1 MENITMT
8 IDATHMSRVRSVCPE
23 VGRVLLAGNR
33 GWAQGTA
40 VSSTSTVSTTS
51 TVPAPIASRVITDAP
66 VPTSYVGGFGATTKD
81 LEFRPFGEPPV

>member
-1 MENITMT
+1 MENFTMT

-33 GWAQGTA
+33 GWVQGT
-40 VSSTSTVSTTS
+40 TVPMASA
-51 TVPAPIASRVITDAP
+51 VPAPIASRVITDAP
-66 VPTSYVGGFGATTKD
+66 VPTFYVGGFGATKD

>member
-23 VGRVLLAGNR
+23 VGRVLLAGSR
-33 GWAQGTA
+33 GWVQGT
-40 VSSTSTVSTTS
+40 
-51 TVPAPIASRVITDAP
+51 TVPAPVATRVIADAP
-66 VPTSYVGGFGATTKD
+66 LQTSYVGGFGAIKD

>member
-33 GWAQGTA
+33 GWVNGTT
-40 VSSTSTVSTTS
+40 VSSAL
-51 TVPAPIASRVITDAP
+51 VPMIADAQ
-66 VPTSYVGGFGATTKD
+66 VPTYVDGFGTTKD
-81 LEFRPFGEPPV
+81 LAFRPFGEPPV

>member
-23 VGRVLLAGNR
+23 AGRVLLAGSR
-33 GWAQGTA
+33 GWVQGT
-40 VSSTSTVSTTS
+40 
-51 TVPAPIASRVITDAP
+51 TVPAPITTSVITDAP
-66 VPTSYVGGFGATTKD
+66 VPTSYVGAFGATND